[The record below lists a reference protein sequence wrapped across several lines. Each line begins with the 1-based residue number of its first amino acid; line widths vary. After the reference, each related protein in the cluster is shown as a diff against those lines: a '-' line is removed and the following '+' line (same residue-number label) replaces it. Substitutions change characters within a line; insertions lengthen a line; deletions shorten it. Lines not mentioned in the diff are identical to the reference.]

1 MRWGAALGTLAGIA
15 LAGWLL
21 ASYGLQEVINLLVQA
36 GWGLVVVI
44 LFHGLQILFSALA
57 WRAIAWPSRPRPSL
71 GEFLLLRWI
80 KEGVNNL
87 LPVAQIGGGVV
98 AARLLRRRGFRLAAA
113 VAGSVGDSAMEVL
126 TQILFTLIGV
136 GLLVLLVG
144 ESGVA
149 GYVLSGAGG
158 ALLALAGVVAAQRF
172 GFGSRLERWIM
183 WLCRRF
189 GWMSPG
195 EIAGLDA
202 SMRALYR
209 APGPLVR
216 ACFYNSISWL
226 LGGVEV
232 WLALRLLGHGVG
244 FAEAMVIETLG
255 QALKA
260 AGFAVPGAIGVAE
273 GGYVIVCHLFGLAP
287 ELAIALSLMKRLRE
301 VVLGVP
307 ALVAWHWL
315 ERRPVRSLPSPGMP
329 GQSLPGQSL
338 EEHA

>member
-1 MRWGAALGTLAGIA
+1 MRWGAALGALVGIA

-21 ASYGLQEVINLLVQA
+21 ASYGLQEVINLLLQA
-36 GWGLVVVI
+36 GWGIIAVI
-44 LFHGLQILFSALA
+44 LLHSLQILFSALA
-57 WRAIAWPSRPRPSL
+57 WRAIAWPSHPRPSL
-71 GEFLLLRWI
+71 GEFMLLRWI

-87 LPVAQIGGGVV
+87 LPVVQIGGGVV
-98 AARLLRRRGFRLAAA
+98 AARLLHRRGFRLATA
-113 VAGSVGDSAMEVL
+113 VAGSVGDSTMEVL

-144 ESGVA
+144 ESGLA
-149 GYVLSGAGG
+149 GYLLAGAGG
-158 ALLALAGVVAAQRF
+158 ALLAMAGLVAAQRF
-172 GFGSRLERWIM
+172 GLGSPLERGCM
-183 WLCRRF
+183 WLSRRF
-189 GWMSPG
+189 GWTSPG

-209 APGPLVR
+209 APSPLVW
-216 ACFYNSISWL
+216 ACFHNSVSWL

-244 FAEAMVIETLG
+244 GAEAMVIETLG

-287 ELAIALSLMKRLRE
+287 EIAIALSLIKRVRE

-307 ALVAWHWL
+307 ALTAWHWL
-315 ERRPVRSLPSPGMP
+315 EGRP
-329 GQSLPGQSL
+329 GQSLPGQSVPGNSL
-338 EEHA
+338 KEHA